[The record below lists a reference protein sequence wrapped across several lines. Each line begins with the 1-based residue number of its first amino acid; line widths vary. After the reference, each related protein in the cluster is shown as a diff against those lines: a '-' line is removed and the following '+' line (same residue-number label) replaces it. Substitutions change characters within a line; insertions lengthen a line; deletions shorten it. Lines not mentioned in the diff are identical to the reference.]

1 MKANIQKSYKL
12 FIGGQW
18 VDGRGGETFGTYCPA
33 NGELIS
39 TCAVAAKEDVDAA
52 VKAAWK
58 AYAAWKDT
66 SVAERSRMLIRLA
79 DLIEENAEKLAW
91 IETMD
96 NGMPIRSSRIFIL
109 KAADRFRYFGA
120 VVQAQEGGATF
131 LNKDTL
137 ALHIHE
143 PIGVVGQIVPWNAP
157 FISATSKLAPPLA
170 VGDTV
175 VIKAS
180 SETPLSLLELAK
192 IAQEVL
198 PPGVINVINGPGSTT
213 GQYLLDHPDIVKLSF
228 TGSTEVG
235 YSVARAAADKLIPA
249 TLELGGK
256 SANIFFADCP
266 WKKAVEGMAL
276 GILNNS
282 GQICTSGSRAFVH
295 QDIYDKFMA
304 EVVEMFDKVPVGLPW
319 DEGSTL
325 GPVISESQ
333 MNKILEYIEI
343 GRKEGAELAC
353 GGKTADRQGPGQGLL
368 HRPHHPD
375 RGGQQDEGG
384 PGGDLRP
391 GSGGDQVQGRGG
403 GHPPGQR
410 QPLWPGR
417 RGLDQ
422 RPQPGHPG
430 LPGHPDRLYLGQL
443 LRRPDGPHPLWRLQ
457 AVRAGQGEPPGRP
470 GALRQRQER
479 RHQPDRGAHGRLS
492 GQDGLTRERLLA

>member
-1 MKANIQKSYKL
+1 MKADIQKSYKL

-18 VDGRGGETFGTYCPA
+18 VDGQGGETFGTYCPA

-52 VKAAWK
+52 VHAAWK
-58 AYAAWKDT
+58 AYATWKDT
-66 SVAERSRMLIRLA
+66 SVAERSRMLIKLA

-96 NGMPIRSSRIFIL
+96 NGMPIRSSRIFIM

-192 IAQEVL
+192 LAQEVL

-295 QDIYDKFMA
+295 EDIYDKFMA

-343 GRKEGAELAC
+343 GKKEGAELAC
-353 GGKTADRQGPGQGLL
+353 GGKRLTENGMDKGYFIAPTILTGVDNRMRVAQEEIFGPVLVVIKFKDDDEVVRMANDSPYGLA
-368 HRPHHPD
+368 
-375 RGGQQDEGG
+375 GGVWTS
-384 PGGDLRP
+384 DLN
-391 GSGGDQVQGRGG
+391 
-403 GHPPGQR
+403 
-410 QPLWPGR
+410 
-417 RGLDQ
+417 
-422 RPQPGHPG
+422 
-430 LPGHPDRLYLGQL
+430 
-443 LRRPDGPHPLWRLQ
+443 
-457 AVRAGQGEPPGRP
+457 RAIRVSRAIETGYIWVNSY
-470 GALRQRQER
+470 GALMV
-479 RHQPDRGAHGRLS
+479 HTPFGGYKLS
-492 GQDGLTRERLLA
+492 GLGKENHQAALEHYANVKSVVISLTEGPMGAYPVRMD